1 MLFLMRHAGKSVVL
15 PDTAIPLLE
24 SKFAAG
30 VLGSALRNSTRC
42 TVIQVQIPSDVAARV
57 LTPIRSSCNVW
68 IPDMDQIDRDKVY
81 LQALQCEMDVDS
93 VPCLLG
99 LKDLQQ
105 IESSETRRLRA
116 SIEVRLE
123 KNKRKR
129 QQLKALRSELTV
141 KVAGVRAMLADVSD
155 DSGD

>member
-1 MLFLMRHAGKSVVL
+1 
-15 PDTAIPLLE
+15 
-24 SKFAAG
+24 
-30 VLGSALRNSTRC
+30 
-42 TVIQVQIPSDVAARV
+42 
-57 LTPIRSSCNVW
+57 
-68 IPDMDQIDRDKVY
+68 MDQIDRDKVY
-81 LQALQCEMDVDS
+81 VQAHQCKMDVDS

-116 SIEVRLE
+116 SIEVKLE

-141 KVAGVRAMLADVSD
+141 NVAGVRAMLADVSD